1 MKFFFLVWSN
11 LKRKKLRTALT
22 ILIILVAFFL
32 FGLLS
37 ALKVALTAGVN
48 MADANRLIVRHRV
61 SFIQMLPHSYRQ
73 RIAQIPGVKLIS
85 FQVWFGGIYQD
96 PKNQFGSFPVD
107 PEAFFAMNPE
117 LTLPPGQMQA
127 WLKTRTGA
135 VVGKKL
141 ADRFH
146 WKVGDRIPLTSPI
159 WPNKTDDAWQFDIV
173 GIYDHNP
180 ETKKPTDTG
189 SLLFRFD
196 YFDEARS
203 RGEGTIGW
211 FQVRVDAP
219 TNAPGIAKA
228 IDAEFANSSAETK
241 SETEGAMFQGFAQQ
255 IGDIGKIVSLIVT
268 AVFFIILLVAGNT
281 MAQSVRERTQEIGVL
296 KALGFSNELVLGVV
310 LGESLLIALLG
321 GMSGLFLGWS
331 IVSVLGKASF
341 MQTYFPLF
349 YIRPQDFLL
358 GSGFA
363 LALGT
368 LTGILPALQ
377 AMRLRLAEAL
387 RREG

>member
-1 MKFFFLVWSN
+1 MKFLALVWSN

-22 ILIILVAFFL
+22 LLSILVAFVL
-32 FGLLS
+32 FALLS

-48 MADANRLIVRHRV
+48 MADANRLITRHRV

-73 RIAQIPGVKLIS
+73 RIERIPGVKLVS

-117 LTLPPGQMQA
+117 LTLPPDQMEA
-127 WLKTRTGA
+127 WRKTRTGA
-135 VVGKKL
+135 VVGRKL
-141 ADRFH
+141 ADRFK
-146 WKVGDRIPLTSPI
+146 WKVGDRVPLKSPI
-159 WPNKTDDAWQFDIV
+159 WPNKNDAEWQFDIV
-173 GIYDHNP
+173 GIYDG
-180 ETKKPTDTG
+180 TKKTADTSG
-189 SLLFRFD
+189 FLFRYD

-203 RGEGTIGW
+203 RQQGTIGW
-211 FQVRVDAP
+211 FQVRVEDPKQA
-219 TNAPGIAKA
+219 GDVAKA
-228 IDAEFANSSAETK
+228 IDAEFENSSAETK
-241 SETEGAMFQGFAQQ
+241 TETEGAMFQGFAQQ
-255 IGDIGKIVSLIVT
+255 IGDIGTIVSLIVA
-268 AVFFIILLVAGNT
+268 AVFFTILLVAGNT

-296 KALGFSNELVLGVV
+296 KALGFTNLLVLGVV

-321 GMSGLFLGWS
+321 GGIGLLLGWL
-331 IVSVLGKASF
+331 IVSGVSQASF

-349 YIRPQDFLL
+349 YIPPQSLAL
-358 GSGFA
+358 GIGFA
-363 LALGT
+363 LALGFV
-368 LTGILPALQ
+368 TGFLPALQ